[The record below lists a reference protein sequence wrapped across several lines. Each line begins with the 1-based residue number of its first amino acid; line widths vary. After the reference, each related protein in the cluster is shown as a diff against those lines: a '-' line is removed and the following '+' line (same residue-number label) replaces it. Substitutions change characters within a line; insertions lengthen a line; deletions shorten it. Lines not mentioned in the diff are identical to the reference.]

1 MERRRE
7 ERRSTDDR
15 RTIEQPSHAEQE
27 REVTALGRS
36 VDQVVNGIATSV
48 GGWWADH
55 DAAASV
61 RRVTFED
68 DVVYRAHYD
77 FSPTRL
83 ADRSYEVVRPAYLV
97 GHIAGGNPAYAGVPF
112 ENIERDLRAGWTD
125 DIRLKH
131 GDWDAVRQYAK
142 EAFGR
147 QRQRVDRA
155 SGEQRRVTGE
165 QQAVDPS
172 GERQRSLSGIRRAG
186 RASGV
191 S

>member
-7 ERRSTDDR
+7 ERRSTEDR
-15 RTIEQPSHAEQE
+15 RTIEQPASAEQE

-36 VDQVVNGIATSV
+36 VDLVVHDIAKSV
-48 GGWWADH
+48 GGWWAER
-55 DAAASV
+55 DATASV

-97 GHIAGGNPAYAGVPF
+97 GHIAGANPAYAGLPF
-112 ENIERDLRAGWTD
+112 ESIERDLRAGWSEE
-125 DIRLKH
+125 IRGKH
-131 GDWDAVRQYAK
+131 GDWDAVRQYAR

-147 QRQRVDRA
+147 QRQRAERVT
-155 SGEQRRVTGE
+155 GEQRRVTAE
-165 QQAVDPS
+165 HQAIDGS
-172 GERQRSLSGIRRAG
+172 GRRD
-186 RASGV
+186 
-191 S
+191 

>member
-1 MERRRE
+1 MERSRD
-7 ERRSTDDR
+7 ERKSTDDR
-15 RTIEQPSHAEQE
+15 RTTGQAARAEPE
-27 REVTALGRS
+27 REVTALGHS
-36 VDQVVNGIATSV
+36 VDHVVLGIANSV
-48 GGWWADH
+48 GGWWAER

-77 FSPTRL
+77 FSPSRL

-97 GHIAGGNPAYAGVPF
+97 GHIAGANPAYAGLSF
-112 ENIERDLRAGWTD
+112 ENIERDLRMGWSD
-125 DIRLKH
+125 DIRAKH

-147 QRQRVDRA
+147 QRQRIERA

-165 QQAVDPS
+165 HQATD
-172 GERQRSLSGIRRAG
+172 GK
-186 RASGV
+186 ASGQ
-191 S
+191 SD

>member
-7 ERRSTDDR
+7 ERRSIEER
-15 RTIEQPSHAEQE
+15 RTFEQPSHAEQE

-36 VDQVVNGIATSV
+36 VDQVVHGIATAV
-48 GGWWADH
+48 GGWWADR

-97 GHIAGGNPAYAGVPF
+97 GHIAGGNPAYAGLAF
-112 ENIERDLRAGWTD
+112 ESIERDLRAGWSD
-125 DIRLKH
+125 EIRTKH

-147 QRQRVDRA
+147 QRQRVERV
-155 SGEQRRVTGE
+155 SGEQRRVTAE
-165 QQAVDPS
+165 HQAVD
-172 GERQRSLSGIRRAG
+172 GTGNGQGD
-186 RASGV
+186 
-191 S
+191 